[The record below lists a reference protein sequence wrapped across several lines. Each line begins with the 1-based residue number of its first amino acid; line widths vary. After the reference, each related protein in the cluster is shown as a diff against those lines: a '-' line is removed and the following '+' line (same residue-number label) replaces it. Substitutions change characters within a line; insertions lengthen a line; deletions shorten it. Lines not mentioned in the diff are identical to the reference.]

1 MKEHHGG
8 DIYRNSI
15 QLDFS
20 VNVSPLGLPSGAAAA
35 YRRSVKDLGH
45 YPEPDSAALR
55 AAIGRKRHIP
65 AGQIFCGNGA
75 SELLQLIVSAQQPRR
90 VLLPV
95 PSFVGYRHALQGC
108 GRVDVFRLRER
119 DGFALT
125 EEFLHTLQGG
135 SYDMTILCSP
145 NNPTGRRIDDDLLRR
160 TAECCRQ
167 NGIRMVVDEC
177 FLSLTPDGEEHSM
190 VPLLKNNPQLVAV
203 DAFTKTYAMP
213 GLRIGYAMSSDT
225 GLMQQ
230 LQAKAPEWPVSVPA
244 QAAALAALEDTDY
257 TEKAAAVIARE
268 RFWLDRQLQ
277 RLGFR
282 TFPGEANYIF
292 FRTPERDGGPDRE
305 LYQCLLGQGIL
316 IRRCDDY
323 DGLPDAGRYY
333 RIAVKKHAQNRQLI
347 QAMEEWT

>member
-20 VNVSPLGLPSGAAAA
+20 VNVSPLGLPCGAAAA

-55 AAIGRKRHIP
+55 TAIGQKRRIP
-65 AGQIFCGNGA
+65 AGRIFCGSGA
-75 SELLQLIVSAQQPRR
+75 SELLQLIVSAQRPRR

-108 GRVDVFRLRER
+108 GSVVAFRLREE
-119 DGFALT
+119 DGFSLP
-125 EEFLHTLQGG
+125 EEFLQALQSG
-135 SYDMTILCSP
+135 SYDMTILCTP
-145 NNPTGRRIDDDLLRR
+145 NNPTGRRIDDGLLRR

-177 FLSLTPDGEEHSM
+177 FLQLTPDGAEHSM
-190 VPLLKNNPQLVAV
+190 VPLLKNNPQLVVV

-225 GLMQQ
+225 ALLRQ
-230 LQAKAPEWPVSVPA
+230 LQAEAPEWPVSVPA
-244 QAAALAALEDTDY
+244 QAAALAALQDAEY
-257 TEKAAAVIARE
+257 AAKAAALIARE
-268 RFWLDRQLQ
+268 RSWLDRQLQ

-292 FRTPERDGGPDRE
+292 FRAPETDGRQNRE
-305 LYQCLLGQGIL
+305 LYSRLLEKGIL

-333 RIAVKKHAQNRQLI
+333 RIAVRKHAENRQLI
-347 QAMEEWT
+347 QAMEEWI